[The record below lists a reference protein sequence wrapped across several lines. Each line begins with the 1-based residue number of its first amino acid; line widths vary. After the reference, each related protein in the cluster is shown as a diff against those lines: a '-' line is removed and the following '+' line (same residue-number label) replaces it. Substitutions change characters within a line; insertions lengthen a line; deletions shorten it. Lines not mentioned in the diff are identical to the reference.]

1 MGLFSKVIGT
11 HSEREVKRVIPI
23 VDKIESL
30 EPEMEKLSDEE
41 LRGKTAEFKKRLAD
55 KETLDDILPE
65 AYAVVRDVLPRRAFH
80 PLVGVQYLVQNE
92 ELALVARHHAGGE
105 RLFFA
110 VQLDLV
116 LPQGL
121 VQAARIQRRELLHQ
135 IIVQPGGG
143 QTFHFQNFHEKLSSL
158 S

>member
-55 KETLDDILPE
+55 KETLDDIYRKRMRL
-65 AYAVVRDVLPRRAFH
+65 YVRL
-80 PLVGVQYLVQNE
+80 L
-92 ELALVARHHAGGE
+92 
-105 RLFFA
+105 
-110 VQLDLV
+110 
-116 LPQGL
+116 
-121 VQAARIQRRELLHQ
+121 RE
-135 IIVQPGGG
+135 P
-143 QTFHFQNFHEKLSSL
+143 SD
-158 S
+158 